1 MSSKAEMRRAIK
13 EKVAVDISG
22 CEQTKEGWYRLLDK
36 KLVDFDLC
44 DAKKGQWIRSVGMN
58 LQTGDFFAAT
68 TEAFFPPKLG
78 WACVWVR

>member
-1 MSSKAEMRRAIK
+1 MSKVEMLRAIR

-22 CEQTKEGWYRLLDK
+22 CEQTKEGWYKLLDK

-44 DAKKGQWIRSVGMN
+44 DVEKGRWIRSVGMH
-58 LQTGDFFAAT
+58 LPTGDLFAAT
-68 TEAFFPPKLG
+68 TENAFFPPKLD